1 MIRTSTWANRPKS
14 WCCQKFHE
22 KRRNDGTT
30 ENTERIYMLKN
41 SVHSFIFTNLR
52 EVPIK
57 VLQQKD
63 RNKAVKENLKG
74 TT

>member
-1 MIRTSTWANRPKS
+1 
-14 WCCQKFHE
+14 
-22 KRRNDGTT
+22 
-30 ENTERIYMLKN
+30 MLKN